1 MTDVSYTTKATV
13 RRAAFDAVVGKG
25 DAANL
30 KVVSATRS
38 LASPAQNSTH
48 KFLRFD
54 SNTRLH
60 ALSRIYWGD
69 FASSG
74 SPTISVGLASVN
86 NNFGAAVPGALT
98 SGLDAATA
106 TPAGASLL
114 STTPANS
121 GKMLWELAGL
131 SSDPGGQI
139 DIYVSILAAAG
150 NLTADI
156 TIDAVVS
163 ID

>member
-1 MTDVSYTTKATV
+1 MTDVLYTTKATV
-13 RRAAFDAVVGKG
+13 RRAAYDAVVGKG

-30 KVVSATRS
+30 KIVTATRS

-60 ALSRIYWGD
+60 ALSRVFWGD
-69 FASSG
+69 LSSAA
-74 SPTISVGLASVN
+74 SPTIDVGLASVN
-86 NNFGAAVPGALT
+86 NNFGAAVPTALT
-98 SGLDAATA
+98 QDLVGSTA
-106 TPAGASLL
+106 TPAGAGLL
-114 STTPANS
+114 LDPANS

-139 DIYVSILAAAG
+139 DIYVTIMDAAG
-150 NLTADI
+150 NLTASI

-163 ID
+163 LD

>member
-1 MTDVSYTTKATV
+1 MTDVTYTTKATV
-13 RRAAFDAVVGKG
+13 RRAAADTVPGKG
-25 DAANL
+25 DSPNL
-30 KVVSATRS
+30 KIITATKS

-48 KFLRFD
+48 KFMRFD

-69 FASSG
+69 FSSAA
-74 SPTISVGLASVN
+74 SPTIDVGLASVN
-86 NNFGAAVPGALT
+86 NNFGAAVPTALT
-98 SGLDAATA
+98 QDLAGATA

-114 STTPANS
+114 LAPANS

-131 SSDPGGQI
+131 SSDPGGQM
-139 DIYVSILAAAG
+139 DIYVTIMDAAG

>member
-1 MTDVSYTTKATV
+1 MTDVSYTTTPTV
-13 RRAAFDAVVGKG
+13 RRAATDS
-25 DAANL
+25 
-30 KVVSATRS
+30 VVSKGESGSLKIVTVTKS

-48 KFLRFD
+48 KLGRFD

-60 ALSRIYWGD
+60 ALSRVYWGD

-74 SPTISVGLASVN
+74 SPTLSIGLASVN
-86 NNFGAAVPGALT
+86 NNFGAAVATALN
-98 SGLDAATA
+98 SALDLATA
-106 TPAGASLL
+106 TPAGASMLAA
-114 STTPANS
+114 PANS

-131 SSDPGGQI
+131 TSDPGGQI
-139 DIYVSILAAAG
+139 DIYCTIAGAAG

-156 TIDAVVS
+156 TADMVVS

>member
-1 MTDVSYTTKATV
+1 MTDLTYTTAATV
-13 RRAAFDAVVGKG
+13 RRAAADAVVSKG
-25 DAANL
+25 DGANL
-30 KVVSATRS
+30 KIVSATKS

-48 KFLRFD
+48 KFMRFD

-69 FASSG
+69 FSSAA

-98 SGLDAATA
+98 SALDAATA
-106 TPAGASLL
+106 TPAGASLIL
-114 STTPANS
+114 VPASS

-131 SSDPGGQI
+131 SVDPGGQI
-139 DIYVSILAAAG
+139 DVYVSILTAAT

>member
-1 MTDVSYTTKATV
+1 MTDVTYTTKATV
-13 RRAAFDAVVGKG
+13 RRAAADAVPGKG
-25 DAANL
+25 DSPNL
-30 KVVSATRS
+30 KIITATKS

-48 KFLRFD
+48 KFMRFD

-69 FASSG
+69 FSSAA
-74 SPTISVGLASVN
+74 SPTIDVGLASVN
-86 NNFGAAVPGALT
+86 NNFGAAVPTALT
-98 SGLDAATA
+98 QDLAGATA

-114 STTPANS
+114 LAPANS

-139 DIYVSILAAAG
+139 DVYVTIMDAAT

-156 TIDAVVS
+156 TIDAVIS

>member
-1 MTDVSYTTKATV
+1 MTDVTYTTAATV
-13 RRAAFDAVVGKG
+13 RRAAADAVPSKG
-25 DAANL
+25 DGPNL
-30 KVVSATRS
+30 KIMTATKN

-48 KFLRFD
+48 KFMRFD

-69 FASSG
+69 FSSAAA
-74 SPTISVGLASVN
+74 PTISVGLASVN

-98 SGLDAATA
+98 SALDGATA

-114 STTPANS
+114 LAPANS
-121 GKMLWELAGL
+121 GKTLWELAGL
-131 SSDPGGQI
+131 SVDPGGQI
-139 DIYVSILAAAG
+139 DVYVSILAAAT

-156 TIDAVVS
+156 TIDAVIS